1 MMESELNQRFKFVVQ
16 GTPEAKAA
24 LKFADADMRQKLK
37 GHDRL
42 IDAII
47 PKDFAFGCRRP
58 TPGELLAPF
67 TSKERC

>member
-42 IDAII
+42 IDAIV
-47 PKDFAFGCRRP
+47 PKNFAFGCRRP
-58 TPGELLAPF
+58 TPGG
-67 TSKERC
+67 